1 MQKFGT
7 QAQLSSLSVQQFTA
21 GLQLV
26 KPNVSTANQWEKSV
40 KPVKVKTFHC
50 CLFAFSKVHLCSCQ
64 MRLLYKIRWSF
75 IKSLHIRLNLKL
87 LMLILQ
93 KRK

>member
-26 KPNVSTANQWEKSV
+26 KPNVSTANQ
-40 KPVKVKTFHC
+40 
-50 CLFAFSKVHLCSCQ
+50 
-64 MRLLYKIRWSF
+64 
-75 IKSLHIRLNLKL
+75 
-87 LMLILQ
+87 
-93 KRK
+93 